1 MLNRSGMQRI
11 HVMQGEA
18 RVATGP
24 DTVLTTLLGSCVAAC
39 IHDRVAGVGG
49 MNHFLLPGA
58 GDSESGRTESFG
70 LYLMELLIYGLLQQ
84 GARRENLEAKL
95 FGGAQTVDRLSN
107 VGSKNAVF
115 AERFLRTEK
124 ITYLGGSLGG
134 ESGRRI
140 EYWPHSGRA
149 RQILFAPTAMPQ
161 IPVARPVRKPDAIG
175 DVELF

>member
-1 MLNRSGMQRI
+1 
-11 HVMQGEA
+11 
-18 RVATGP
+18 
-24 DTVLTTLLGSCVAAC
+24 
-39 IHDRVAGVGG
+39 
-49 MNHFLLPGA
+49 MNHFLLPGSC
-58 GDSESGRTESFG
+58 DQESGRTESFG
-70 LYLMELLIYGLLQQ
+70 LYLMELLINGLLQQ

-107 VGSKNAVF
+107 VGSKNAAF
-115 AERFLRTEK
+115 AERFLRMER
-124 ITYLGGSLGG
+124 ISYLGGSLGG

-149 RQILFAPTAMPQ
+149 RQILFAATAMPK